1 MTLGNSRSMINSCS
15 GVIAPQTIAQAAS
28 SAESSQLRTSNL
40 KEISIIS
47 EWVHFGGV
55 KYQHYFRVGPVWRG
69 TATRTRTGRVLAR
82 QSSNV
87 SLKMSAPMCKR
98 SCRTVLRHYSTHEDF
113 LMKDYFQFLRCSVWS
128 ARLGQRRTT
137 NNFRTN
143 FTRSNI
149 TLGRSLVLNYNL
161 LCNLIW
167 YILYRIKSNLT
178 YTGQLAK
185 DTSSQLKELNSY
197 PPEQALDPRW
207 SLMET
212 LRWSE
217 SLARWWS

>member
-1 MTLGNSRSMINSCS
+1 MGSASVKMLWVVFDPWQFPVNDKQLFGSHRSTNNRS
-15 GVIAPQTIAQAAS
+15 GCLVCRVFTTTH
-28 SAESSQLRTSNL
+28 SQ
-40 KEISIIS
+40 S
-47 EWVHFGGV
+47 ERD
-55 KYQHYFRVGPVWRG
+55 QHYFRVGPVWRG
-69 TATRTRTGRVLAR
+69 TATRTRTGRALER

-212 LRWSE
+212 LR
-217 SLARWWS
+217 